1 MRFRKQMTA
10 GILAAFLALAGV
22 ACEGGTATTDDGFGD
37 PGTTTDDG
45 LGGTTDDGLGGTT
58 DDGLGGG
65 MDDDTTAP

>member
-22 ACEGGTATTDDGFGD
+22 ACEGGTVTDDGFGD
-37 PGTTTDDG
+37 PGTTDDG

>member
-22 ACEGGTATTDDGFGD
+22 ACEGGTVEDDGGFGD
-37 PGTTTDDG
+37 PGT
-45 LGGTTDDGLGGTT
+45 TTDDGLGGTT